1 MSFRQLIVLLSRV
14 KSKIEIQGIRNTL
27 SLILHQLSIAIQ
39 KKEALFTGE
48 ASKSI
53 ELKKLQPIY
62 PIILEGL
69 KYQAETLSC
78 VDSALSTQQK
88 PTNFIW
94 LVPYFSKGSGGHK
107 NLFRFINFLELFG
120 CKCTIYIV
128 AEHDLFTS
136 PQEIKNQ
143 INEYFEIINAD
154 VKIYNVSEKYE
165 KTDVVV
171 STSWITAYAAL
182 KIDADLKV
190 YFVQDYEPLFYASG
204 SLFHLAKNT
213 YDFGYYHITLGKWLT
228 HLLRTKHSAQADYY
242 NIVLEKDK
250 YYPRKNITSR
260 KVKLLPD
267 NQSFNVCFYA
277 RNMTQRRCFELV
289 VMGLYLFSEK
299 AENINIISYGW
310 DRIPSL
316 PFKCNHLG
324 MLSVDEL
331 AELYSVCDVCIAPSS
346 TNLSLVAHEVMACG
360 CVLMDL
366 DVDSTTFD
374 LAHLS
379 NSYLVKP
386 NPNSICEG
394 LLDLYNDRKLL
405 KQIKDSSLQ
414 YISELEDWNYQGQ
427 VFYNLIKNKFTEII
441 SNVSC

>member
-1 MSFRQLIVLLSRV
+1 MPFQQLIVLLSRV
-14 KSKIEIQGIRNTL
+14 KSKIEVQGIRNTL
-27 SLILHQLSIAIQ
+27 SLILYQLSIAIQ
-39 KKEALFTGE
+39 KKEALFTGV

-53 ELKKLQPIY
+53 ELNKLQPIY
-62 PIILEGL
+62 PIIIEGL
-69 KYQAETLSC
+69 KYQTEKLSS
-78 VDSALSTQQK
+78 VDLAFSTQQQA
-88 PTNFIW
+88 TNFIW
-94 LVPYFSKGSGGHK
+94 LVPHFSKGSGGHK
-107 NLFRFINFLELFG
+107 NLFRFIKFLESFG

-143 INEYFEIINAD
+143 INEYFEVINAE
-154 VKIYNVSEKYE
+154 VKIYNVSENYK

-182 KIDADLKV
+182 KIDAALKV

-213 YDFGYYHITLGKWLT
+213 YDFGYYHLTLGKWLT
-228 HLLRTKHSAQADYY
+228 HLLRTKHGAQADYY
-242 NIVLEKDK
+242 NIVLEKEK
-250 YYPRKNITSR
+250 YYPRKSINSKKIN
-260 KVKLLPD
+260 LLP
-267 NQSFNVCFYA
+267 NKKNFNVCFYA

-299 AENINIISYGW
+299 ADNVNIISYGW

-374 LAHLS
+374 LAHRY

-386 NPNSICEG
+386 DPKSMCDG
-394 LLDLYNDRKLL
+394 LLDLYNHPELL
-405 KQIKDSSLQ
+405 QQIKDRSLQ